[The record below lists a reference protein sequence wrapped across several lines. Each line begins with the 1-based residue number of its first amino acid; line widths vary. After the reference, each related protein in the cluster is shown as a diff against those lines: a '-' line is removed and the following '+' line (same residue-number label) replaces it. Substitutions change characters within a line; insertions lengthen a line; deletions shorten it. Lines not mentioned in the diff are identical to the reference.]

1 MKNTLLIGVF
11 WLSAIWASAQVYVDG
26 ENINEKDIQ
35 YCMLY
40 ARNPTSISKAD
51 VWIDHGQRFV
61 RSEWRRMQIAGSD
74 RKSIVFNSVIDAL
87 NFMVRNGWEMITS
100 QNSYT
105 KDGSEDLFMYLLRKK
120 FVPAAS
126 NEDRP

>member
-1 MKNTLLIGVF
+1 MKNALLIASL
-11 WLSAIWASAQVYVDG
+11 WLSTTLAMAQVYVDG

-40 ARNPTSISKAD
+40 ARNPTQISKAD

-61 RSEWRRMQIAGSD
+61 RSEWRRMQILGPD
-74 RKSIVFNSVIDAL
+74 RKPITFNSVMDAL
-87 NFMVRNGWEMITS
+87 NFMVRNGWELTTS
-100 QNSYT
+100 QNTYT

-120 FVPAAS
+120 VVPAAS
-126 NEDRP
+126 NADRP